1 MCSLFLVSS
10 RKKKNQLHQAGEEN
24 QGERKTSKMHF
35 LPTKGR
41 CVGGAGGGLQGGRGG
56 FPEGPFPR
64 VTWQTKQTKSD
75 CARSANTAW
84 RQQFPSS
91 GPVPAAPAPRLPHS
105 KALKPQASPGGQE
118 GGFPGRAPES
128 CGTSLTP
135 CYEESSL

>member
-10 RKKKNQLHQAGEEN
+10 RKKKKNQLHQAGEEN
-24 QGERKTSKMHF
+24 QGKRKTSKMHF

-41 CVGGAGGGLQGGRGG
+41 CVCGGAGGGLQGGRGG

-75 CARSANTAW
+75 CARLANTAW

-105 KALKPQASPGGQE
+105 KALKPQASHWGPGGGLSRQ
-118 GGFPGRAPES
+118 GPRVLWHLIN
-128 CGTSLTP
+128 TL
-135 CYEESSL
+135 L